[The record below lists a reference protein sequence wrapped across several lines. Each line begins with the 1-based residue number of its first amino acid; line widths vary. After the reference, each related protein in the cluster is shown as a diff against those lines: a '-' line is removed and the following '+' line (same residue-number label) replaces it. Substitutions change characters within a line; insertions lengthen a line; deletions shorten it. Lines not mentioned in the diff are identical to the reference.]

1 MPEASSIRNR
11 ALVWLIWL
19 SLALSTLACYWP
31 SRHYDY
37 VNYDDWV
44 YVYDNP
50 IVERGVTWA
59 GIKWAL
65 KSTEGGNWHPVV
77 WISHMADCRI
87 FGPTAG
93 GHHLT
98 NVLLHI
104 ANTLLLFG
112 ALRAMTRTLWRSALV
127 AALFAWHPMH
137 VESVAW
143 ISERKDVLSTLFWLL
158 AMWAYVRSVRS
169 PAPDTKP
176 RFKLALLFFAL
187 G

>member
-1 MPEASSIRNR
+1 MRIFRNKFSRMPEASSIRNR

-19 SLALSTLACYWP
+19 SLALGTLACYWP

-65 KSTEGGNWHPVV
+65 KSTEGGNWHPLV

-104 ANTLLLFG
+104 AMCENNSGVTI
-112 ALRAMTRTLWRSALV
+112 RAKLSDLGE
-127 AALFAWHPMH
+127 AALK
-137 VESVAW
+137 VCSLECV
-143 ISERKDVLSTLFWLL
+143 K
-158 AMWAYVRSVRS
+158 
-169 PAPDTKP
+169 
-176 RFKLALLFFAL
+176 
-187 G
+187 